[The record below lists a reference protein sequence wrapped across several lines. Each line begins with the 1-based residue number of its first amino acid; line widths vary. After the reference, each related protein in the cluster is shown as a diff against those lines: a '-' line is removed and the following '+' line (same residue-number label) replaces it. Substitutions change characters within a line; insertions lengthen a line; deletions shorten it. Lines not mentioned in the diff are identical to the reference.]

1 MNIRS
6 LTKTL
11 NVDQTGCEMH
21 RLIEKL
27 YPICR
32 SITGNGVRKSLN
44 IIRELIP
51 VEVHEVPSGTH
62 VFDWT
67 VPREWNIAD
76 AYIRNSKGEKIVD
89 ENNMLF
95 NEASSAMEEARGKHR
110 AELKAQLEEIN
121 KDLKTAA
128 SRKELLREKL
138 LSDKWTRATEPCVE
152 CGACRE
158 LMS

>member
-32 SITGNGVRKSLN
+32 SITGNGVRQSLN
-44 IIRELIP
+44 IIREFIP

-89 ENNMLF
+89 FKQCNLHVVGY
-95 NEASSAMEEARGKHR
+95 STPVARKMSLQ
-110 AELKAQLEEIN
+110 ELKQHLFTLPDHPEWIPFRTSFYH
-121 KDLKTAA
+121 D
-128 SRKELLREKL
+128 SWGFC
-138 LSDKWTRATEPCVE
+138 LSQNS
-152 CGACRE
+152 G
-158 LMS
+158 